1 MRDSWGLG
9 GAMTV
14 LDLGLMPD
22 QGVAVPD
29 LHDHLAALR
38 AQGEVVSAPWNN
50 MPVHVLTTYEAI
62 REAFKDEELF
72 SPRETR
78 RVITPY
84 SGERDISALEGAEH
98 RLYRA
103 LVSGP
108 FKRDAVEHLNAN
120 TIRPTVEE
128 LIDALPRG
136 RSVDLVPSLCKPL
149 PLTIIQRMLGIPP
162 DPRLDDWAD
171 AFINTHQ
178 DPDASTQA
186 ATDFTELLGPIV
198 DARRV
203 DPQDDLI
210 SLVAT
215 AEIDGARLSDEDVFT
230 FARTMFPAGADTT
243 YMSTSN
249 MLALLLSEPA
259 RWRHVVE
266 DPESRPRAV
275 EECLRLES
283 PLVSMPRIARHD
295 GAFRGVTIEEGSISL
310 LCLASAN
317 REPSLYAEP
326 DHYLPD
332 RWLPGAKTTPIFTFG
347 YAAHFCLGA
356 PTARA
361 EMLALLDV
369 LVDRHPDLAL
379 EEQPAMLGSMM
390 RRADH
395 VVVALN

>member
-1 MRDSWGLG
+1 
-9 GAMTV
+9 
-14 LDLGLMPD
+14 MPD

-29 LHDHLAALR
+29 LHEHLADLR
-38 AQGEVVSAPWNN
+38 AQGDVVTAPWNG
-50 MPVHVLTTYEAI
+50 MPVHVLTTHDAI

-108 FKRDAVEHLNAN
+108 FKKDAVERLNAN

-128 LIDALPRG
+128 LVDALPRG
-136 RSVDLVPSLCKPL
+136 RAVDLVPALCKPL

-178 DPDASTQA
+178 DPEASSQA

-203 DPQDDLI
+203 DPRDDLI

-215 AEIDGARLSDEDVFT
+215 AETDGARLSDEDVFS

-243 YMSTSN
+243 YMSKSN
-249 MLALLLSEPA
+249 MLGILLSEPA
-259 RWRHVVE
+259 RWQHVVD
-266 DPESRPRAV
+266 DPESRPRVV

-295 GAFRGVTIEEGSISL
+295 GDFRGVAIDAGSISL

-317 REPSLYAEP
+317 REPSLYP
-326 DHYLPD
+326 DPDRYEPD

-361 EMLALLDV
+361 EMLAVLDV
-369 LVDRHPDLAL
+369 LTDRHPRLTL
-379 EEQPAMLGSMM
+379 EAESQMLGSMM
-390 RRADH
+390 RRADRI
-395 VVVALN
+395 VVELD

>member
-1 MRDSWGLG
+1 MGDT
-9 GAMTV
+9 ATTF
-14 LDLGLMPD
+14 DLGLMPD
-22 QGVAVPD
+22 QGIPVPD
-29 LHDHLAALR
+29 LHDRLASLR
-38 AQGEVVSAPWNN
+38 AQGDVVPVAWNGI
-50 MPVHVLTTYEAI
+50 PAHLLTTHDAI

-108 FKRDAVEHLNAN
+108 FKRDAVERLTTNA
-120 TIRPTVEE
+120 IRPTVEQ
-128 LIDALPRG
+128 LVDGLPR
-136 RSVDLVPSLCKPL
+136 REPVDLVPALCKPL
-149 PLTIIQRMLGIPP
+149 PLTIIQRLLGIPA
-162 DPRLDDWAD
+162 DPRLDHWAD
-171 AFINTHQ
+171 AFINTAQ
-178 DPDASTQA
+178 DPETSAQA
-186 ATDFTELLGPIV
+186 AVDFTELLGPIV
-198 DARRV
+198 AARRT

-215 AEIDGARLSDEDVFT
+215 AEADGERLSDEDVFS

-249 MLALLLSEPA
+249 MLAILLSDPG
-259 RWRHVVE
+259 RWRQVVD
-266 DPESRPRAV
+266 DPASRPRVV
-275 EECLRLES
+275 EECLRMES

-295 GAFRGVTIEEGSISL
+295 GEFRGVTIAAGSFSL

-317 REPSLYAEP
+317 REPSLYP
-326 DHYLPD
+326 DPDRYDPD

-361 EMLALLDV
+361 EMLAVLDV
-369 LVDRHPDLAL
+369 LADRHPDLTL
-379 EEQPAMLGSMM
+379 QQPATMLGSMM
-390 RRADH
+390 RRADRI
-395 VVVALN
+395 VVELA